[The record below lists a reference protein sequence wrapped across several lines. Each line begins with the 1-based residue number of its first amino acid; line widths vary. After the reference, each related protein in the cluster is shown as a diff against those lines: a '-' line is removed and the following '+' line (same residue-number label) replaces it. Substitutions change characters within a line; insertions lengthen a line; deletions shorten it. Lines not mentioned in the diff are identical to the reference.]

1 MEITAVQSI
10 ARSISARDFHLRMDE
25 PGVDSWTA
33 EKLEHVIKAL
43 NGAPVIITLDT
54 LTSFTVIGATI
65 ALNDARDQLVV
76 TMEHDPEPSHYNF
89 FTLGSEIIPIGAMGA
104 LRAARDAWKATL

>member
-1 MEITAVQSI
+1 MEITASQSL
-10 ARSISARDFHLRMDE
+10 ARSISARAFHDRMDE
-25 PGVDSWTA
+25 PGVDDWTA

-43 NGAPVIITLDT
+43 NGAPVIITLDK

-76 TMEHDPEPSHYNF
+76 TMEHDPEPTRYSF
-89 FTLGSEIIPIGAMGA
+89 FTLGSEIIPIGNMGV
-104 LRAARDAWKATL
+104 LRAAREAWKAAL